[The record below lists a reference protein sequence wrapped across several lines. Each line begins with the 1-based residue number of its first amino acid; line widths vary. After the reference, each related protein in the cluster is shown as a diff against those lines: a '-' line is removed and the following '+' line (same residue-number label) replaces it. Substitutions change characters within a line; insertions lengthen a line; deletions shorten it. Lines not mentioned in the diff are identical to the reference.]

1 MDYSIRDVSEILNL
15 SREMIRYYEKY
26 GVILPRRNDENNYRS
41 YSTFDIFM
49 LLDTLQYRSWG
60 IQIKGMQDL
69 RQEDFLQK
77 SRQHLCLYR
86 ERLKEEVL
94 YKQLLL
100 ERIDTITDRSQTA
113 YLNFGN
119 HWVKN
124 T

>member
-26 GVILPRRNDENNYRS
+26 GVISPRRNDENNYRS
-41 YSTFDIFM
+41 YSIFDIFM

-100 ERIDTITDRSQTA
+100 ERIDTITDRSET
-113 YLNFGN
+113 
-119 HWVKN
+119 VP
-124 T
+124 

>member
-26 GVILPRRNDENNYRS
+26 GVISPRRNDENNYRS

-86 ERLKEEVL
+86 ERLKEEVHSSSL
-94 YKQLLL
+94 TSFLGICFTPTGILLHIPL
-100 ERIDTITDRSQTA
+100 FVR
-113 YLNFGN
+113 FC
-119 HWVKN
+119 
-124 T
+124 